1 MITILLMAEIRRSMV
16 LNQTKCQSNDAWGS
30 GAIIFSPIK
39 NNTMEGLNH
48 RLLPMLELTIISVG
62 NLTKIYNKNN
72 DDINF
77 KSMINTKI
85 MNTIMNWNEVII
97 HDKATIKRETTYFSL
112 IKFLISISN
121 TSGDKEVM
129 LSTDDI
135 KIGLNC
141 QIKSY
146 ELCIMLN
153 ELHTA
158 GLLEYKKNGK
168 KRLRN
173 WIVSKAFLF
182 V

>member
-1 MITILLMAEIRRSMV
+1 
-16 LNQTKCQSNDAWGS
+16 
-30 GAIIFSPIK
+30 
-39 NNTMEGLNH
+39 
-48 RLLPMLELTIISVG
+48 
-62 NLTKIYNKNN
+62 
-72 DDINF
+72 
-77 KSMINTKI
+77 

-97 HDKATIKRETTYFSL
+97 HDKATMYLSL

-158 GLLEYKKNGK
+158 GLLEYKKME
-168 KRLRN
+168 KRDYEIGLFLRHFYLY
-173 WIVSKAFLF
+173 S
-182 V
+182 